1 MASSSKFMIVG
12 ASAGQVFVPTEL
24 TLRLHKHHNH
34 VLVFASIFPKS
45 EHSSLESMLD
55 CPKIPCW
62 LHPVQVLVVFTF
74 HSVSFIVT

>member
-12 ASAGQVFVPTEL
+12 ASAGQV
-24 TLRLHKHHNH
+24 LHKHHNH
-34 VLVFASIFPKS
+34 VLVFASIFPQS
-45 EHSSLESMLD
+45 ERSSLESMLD
-55 CPKIPCW
+55 FPKIPCW